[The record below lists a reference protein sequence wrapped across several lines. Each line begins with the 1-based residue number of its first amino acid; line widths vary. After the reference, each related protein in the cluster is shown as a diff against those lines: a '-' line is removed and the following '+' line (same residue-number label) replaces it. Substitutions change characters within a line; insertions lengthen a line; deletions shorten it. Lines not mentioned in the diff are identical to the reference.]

1 MPNSPVVVVTG
12 GAGFIGSHVVDRL
25 MEGGCRVVVVD
36 DFSTGKEENL
46 ARWRDDRRLTVVR
59 ADVAEPVEPVLA
71 PVVADTGPVERV
83 IHLAAQTSVTRSL
96 EEPLFEVRN
105 NYLGTVQMLDYARR
119 QRARKFVFSS
129 SAAVYG
135 DVNALP
141 VSEDAPTWPLSPYG
155 VDKRAAELMM
165 GAYGSVHGL
174 PTTALRFFNVYGPR
188 QDPASPYS
196 GVISIFAERA
206 MSGRPLIIFGDGEQ
220 TRDFIYVGEVA
231 AVVVAAALGDAGAG
245 AVCNV
250 GTGRETTVK
259 QLADELVAL
268 SGGRSPVRHEDA
280 RPGEIRRSV
289 ANAAQAREL
298 FGVALGETAL
308 TDGLRETLAW
318 MGSAGRH

>member
-1 MPNSPVVVVTG
+1 
-12 GAGFIGSHVVDRL
+12 

-36 DFSTGKEENL
+36 DFSTGKEQNL

-59 ADVAEPVEPVLA
+59 ADVAEPLEPALA

-105 NYLGTVQMLDYARR
+105 NYVGTVQVLEYARR
-119 QRARKFVFSS
+119 QRARKFVFAS

-141 VSEDAPTWPLSPYG
+141 TSEDAPTWPLSPYG
-155 VDKRAAELMM
+155 VDKRACELML
-165 GAYGSVHGL
+165 GAYSSVHGL
-174 PTTALRFFNVYGPR
+174 ATTALRFFNVYGPR

-206 MSGRPLIIFGDGEQ
+206 MAGQPLIIFGDGEQ
-220 TRDFIYVGEVA
+220 TRDFVYVGEVA
-231 AVVVAAALGDAGAG
+231 ATVVAAALGDAGSG
-245 AVCNV
+245 AICNI
-250 GTGRETTVK
+250 GTGQETRVK
-259 QLADELVAL
+259 QLAEELVAL
-268 SGGRSPVRHEDA
+268 SGGRSPIQHEDA
-280 RPGEIRRSV
+280 RAGEIRRSV
-289 ANAAQAREL
+289 SNAAQAREL

-308 TDGLRETLAW
+308 TDGLRATLDW
-318 MGSAGRH
+318 MGQR

>member
-36 DFSTGKEENL
+36 DFSTGKEDNL

-59 ADVAEPVEPVLA
+59 ADVAEPLEPALA
-71 PVVADTGPVERV
+71 PVLGDAGAERV

-96 EEPLFEVRN
+96 EEPLFEVHN
-105 NYLGTVQMLDYARR
+105 NYVGTVQALEYARR
-119 QRARKFVFSS
+119 HRARKFVFSS

-141 VSEDAPTWPLSPYG
+141 VGEDAPTWPLSPYG
-155 VDKRAAELMM
+155 VDKRAGELMM
-165 GAYGSVHGL
+165 GAYSSVHGL

-206 MSGRPLIIFGDGEQ
+206 MSGRPLIIFGDGQQ

-231 AVVVAAALGDAGAG
+231 AVVAAAALGDAGAG

-250 GTGRETTVK
+250 GTGRETTVA
-259 QLADELVAL
+259 QLAEELVAL
-268 SGGRSPVRHEDA
+268 SGGRSPIRHEDA

-308 TDGLRETLAW
+308 TDGLRATLDW
-318 MGSAGRH
+318 MGGR